1 MGVFSGWVVVH
12 GITKIH
18 VWINSRRFSRQQTS
32 QVIPVWFGVL
42 SLPIYA
48 WVVSTYL
55 TSNNIFLSS
64 IYFGIKVKI
73 IQHAKH
79 ITKIFK
85 PCCGVSVDRLGSLFK
100 CYYKNQIVYLSMKGY
115 INKALTKYQQPNPT
129 QSHHSPFKNSTIQY
143 VKGTNNSGGQ
153 LTTPLQGAHQ
163 SFKRYGGNTIVLW
176 NVIDSNLVYI
186 SQHHHCIP
194 VKWHRGVWA
203 SISPDTGLRRNST
216 SCCYLIC
223 FHWYMILKMHTYAS
237 YT

>member
-1 MGVFSGWVVVH
+1 MNEPRYLTIINHKGVKVLGVFSGWVVLH

-79 ITKIFK
+79 LTKIFK
-85 PCCGVSVDRLGSLFK
+85 PCCGVSVDRLGILFK
-100 CYYKNQIVYLSMKGY
+100 CYYKNQIVYLSMKVY
-115 INKALTKYQQPNPT
+115 INKALTKYQKPNPT
-129 QSHHSPFKNSTIQY
+129 QSHNSPFRHSTIQY
-143 VKGTNNSGGQ
+143 VKRHKQFRCKTNHPSPRNA
-153 LTTPLQGAHQ
+153 PRIYKIWWAHYCMMQ
-163 SFKRYGGNTIVLW
+163 Y
-176 NVIDSNLVYI
+176 Y
-186 SQHHHCIP
+186 
-194 VKWHRGVWA
+194 
-203 SISPDTGLRRNST
+203 
-216 SCCYLIC
+216 
-223 FHWYMILKMHTYAS
+223 
-237 YT
+237 